1 MTDLVARLRKIAKG
15 KDEVLPI
22 EEEAAEAIDNLN
34 EWLDEFEETVEQLQD
49 EKLGW
54 VARCMA
60 LMDAVP
66 PHMMVGNIQRM
77 VDRNKAELDQE
88 RAKLKE
94 AVPAE
99 GETMGRLVNWVRA
112 NPERIRMMRLALG
125 DAP

>member
-1 MTDLVARLRKIAKG
+1 MTDLVARLLKVAKG
-15 KDEVLPI
+15 KDEVWPI

-49 EKLGW
+49 EKLEW

-60 LMDAVP
+60 LMDAIP
-66 PHMMVGNIQRM
+66 PHMMVGDVRRM
-77 VDRNKAELDQE
+77 SEEAKAKIDEE
-88 RAKLKE
+88 RAKFKE

-112 NPERIRMMRLALG
+112 NPERVRMMRVALG